1 MADTQTQTPAGAIPA
16 YRRMR
21 LGRTRMD
28 VVFEALNYTFLAV
41 IGLVTLYPF
50 WEVFIVSVSSYESYL
65 SRNFHLITDRVDLS
79 AYRFI
84 LRMPGLWQ
92 SYRVTLFVTAVGTT
106 LSVTLTTLTGYVLS
120 KDYIR
125 GRRVIMFLIVFTM
138 LFSGGLIP
146 LYIVVRQTGLMNTP
160 WALMVPQAILTFN
173 LIIMRNFFFTM
184 PDSLEESARMDGA
197 SDLTVLV
204 RIVIPLSMP
213 VMSTIALFYGV
224 RLWNDFF
231 GAVMYISDRSKWP
244 LQLFLRAMLFDSEAS
259 LQSGGD
265 DPSLLGQPIKM
276 ATVTVAMV
284 PIMAVYPFFQRY
296 FVRGIMIGAV
306 KG

>member
-1 MADTQTQTPAGAIPA
+1 MAENQTAAGTIPA

-28 VVFEALNYTFLAV
+28 VVFEALNYTFLAI

-50 WEVFIVSVSSYESYL
+50 WEVFIVSISSYESYL
-65 SRNFHLITDRVDLS
+65 SRNFHVITDRIDLS

-84 LRMPGLWQ
+84 LQMPGLWQ
-92 SYRVTLFVTAVGTT
+92 SYRVTLFVTALGTT

-160 WALMVPQAILTFN
+160 WALMIPQAILTFN

-197 SDLTVLV
+197 SDLTVLL

-231 GAVMYISDRSKWP
+231 GAVMYISDRGKWP

-265 DPSLLGQPIKM
+265 DPALLGQPIKM

>member
-1 MADTQTQTPAGAIPA
+1 MADRTELSAVPSFRQS
-16 YRRMR
+16 R
-21 LGRTRMD
+21 LSRSRSDGIFD
-28 VVFEALNYTFLAV
+28 VVNYAFLTV

-50 WEVFIVSVSSYESYL
+50 WEVLIVSLSPYDLYL
-65 SRNFHLITDRVDLS
+65 ARTFHLITERLDLS
-79 AYRFI
+79 SYRFI
-84 LRMPGLWQ
+84 MGMPGLWS
-92 SYRVTLFVTAVGTT
+92 SYRVTLFVTAFGTV
-106 LSVTLTTLTGYVLS
+106 LSVSLTTLTGYVLS

-146 LYIVVRQTGLMNTP
+146 LYIVVRQTGLMNTV

-173 LIIMRNFFFTM
+173 LIIMRNFFFSI

-197 SDLTVLV
+197 GDVTVLV
-204 RIVIPLSMP
+204 RIVLPLSMP
-213 VMSTIALFYGV
+213 VISTIALFYAV
-224 RLWNDFF
+224 QLWNDFF
-231 GAVMYISDRSKWP
+231 NAVMYISDRRRWP

-259 LQSGGD
+259 LQSGSD

-276 ATVTVAMV
+276 ATVMVAMV
-284 PIMAVYPFFQRY
+284 PIMLVYPFFQRY